1 MTTNVTKQMPLYQ
14 KFHKAFVAVYTHV
27 VLGGGQ
33 FSSSKTCIYT
43 GRSTNYLRN
52 NRSGCS
58 HDNACIGCFIQ

>member
-1 MTTNVTKQMPLYQ
+1 MKQFEAEQ
-14 KFHKAFVAVYTHV
+14 AHEFCKICGTCVEVSTHV